1 MNKKW
6 PELVQLFRI
15 FIVIMIISFS
25 TTILLGATLVAFNPQ
40 INISSGKAVHIPVV
54 FFSNLLSLE
63 APYFQAKTH
72 TINSQ
77 STMNFLLTFL
87 LDVELNNPK
96 ALVAGIIPGVDSKKS
111 TLLYPGS
118 DTEGVID
125 YPGNDERSQNEI
137 IEPKNNPLLPKKPST
152 TNIAPPKDNHTK
164 TPIDNEKNAEI
175 FIYHSHN
182 RESWLPELPDVEK
195 EYLAFDKKINVTLL
209 GDRLANKLSEAG
221 INSIHDSTDYQ
232 SVYSDIFKSS
242 DSYLYSRKKVKE
254 AKAANKQLKYYFD
267 IHRDSG
273 PRKATTTKINGIDYA
288 QLFIIIGSDNPK
300 WKENYKFAKEFIK
313 VLNNKYPGLSKGIF
327 AKDRK
332 QGNGVYNQDLS
343 IKNIIIEIGGVNNNR
358 EESNRTIDAL
368 SKVITEL
375 YKNDVDIKKVNSL

>member
-15 FIVIMIISFS
+15 FAIIMIISLS
-25 TTILLGATLVAFNPQ
+25 TTVLLGVTLAAFNPG
-40 INISSGKAVHIPVV
+40 IKLSSGKAVHIPVG
-54 FFSNLLSLE
+54 FFSNMLSLE
-63 APYFQAKTH
+63 TPYFQTKTH
-72 TINSQ
+72 LINSKD
-77 STMNFLLTFL
+77 TMNFMLSFL

-96 ALVAGIIPGVDSKKS
+96 ALVAGIIPGVDSEKS

-125 YPGNDERSQNEI
+125 YPGNDEQSHSERSESD
-137 IEPKNNPLLPKKPST
+137 NNLSPPKKPST
-152 TNIAPPKDNHTK
+152 TNVAPPTDPIIK
-164 TPIDNEKNAEI
+164 TPIDNDNNAEI

-182 RESWLPELPDVEK
+182 RESWLPELPDVKK
-195 EYLAFDKKINVTLL
+195 ESLAFDKKTNVTLL

-232 SVYSDIFKSS
+232 SVYGDIYKGS

-254 AKAANKQLKYYFD
+254 AKASNKGIKYYFD

-273 PRKATTTKINGIDYA
+273 PRKTTTAKIKGIEYA
-288 QLFIIIGSDNPK
+288 QLYIIIGSDNPK

-343 IKNIIIEIGGVNNNR
+343 VKSIIIEVGGVNNTR

-368 SKVITEL
+368 SKVIAEL
-375 YKNDVDIKKVNSL
+375 YKNDDDIKKG